1 MSNSR
6 FSISFRFVSFQ
17 FPFQSITYG
26 FHCFRWYTFVIYSFR
41 LFREACARK
50 KNRSTLI
57 RLSTIYNTHYDGDE
71 SICLRGESIFTWTC
85 LKIRDSIKFSWWLTY
100 HMTNLSKDPSKQTN
114 TQFFLYILCT
124 HYTLTNC
131 CSDRMLKNECAT
143 TKTTHTYS
151 DDTHRHS
158 HEKTLTLPH
167 AYNRTTSED
176 VSDIQRSELNIQDVN
191 KFVLVW
197 QRKHQDYCRR
207 SHSTRPH
214 NPIYALNIF
223 SSIFFRQF
231 GAVGRTFSKRRL
243 TFTFTYTER
252 ARLCLH
258 EFCDRT

>member
-1 MSNSR
+1 
-6 FSISFRFVSFQ
+6 
-17 FPFQSITYG
+17 
-26 FHCFRWYTFVIYSFR
+26 
-41 LFREACARK
+41 
-50 KNRSTLI
+50 
-57 RLSTIYNTHYDGDE
+57 
-71 SICLRGESIFTWTC
+71 
-85 LKIRDSIKFSWWLTY
+85 
-100 HMTNLSKDPSKQTN
+100 MTNLSKDPSKQANKHTVV
-114 TQFFLYILCT
+114 CT

-223 SSIFFRQF
+223 SSFFLSIWCCWPHVFQKAINIYIYIYQTCKTMSAWILR
-231 GAVGRTFSKRRL
+231 
-243 TFTFTYTER
+243 
-252 ARLCLH
+252 
-258 EFCDRT
+258 